1 MGIATDTGLS
11 SKETMGVFGSSFP
24 VGVLVAV
31 AMWTSGYI
39 ARLPFVDAH
48 PALLFVVLALLVL
61 LGGRFAAFAHPRR
74 WSAALTATGTAAT
87 FDLLVLGSY
96 LAEDFTDT
104 GHAILAVTGFFGTM
118 MLLGLLGAATVSPVK
133 QSWSREQGHYGM
145 CLSTF
150 ISTLVMIAIGGLVT
164 SEEAG
169 MAVPDWP
176 ASFGENM
183 FLLPLSRMTGGIYY
197 EHAHRLY
204 GTLVGLVTL
213 STMVYLFR
221 QGAGRGLRWGA
232 VLASIQ
238 VIFQGILGGIRV
250 TEVNSVTEVGGQ
262 VVDWQESTWSLAL
275 RVIHGVDG
283 QLFLALTAVLLL
295 LSSAS
300 WIRPAAGEVPKAD
313 RYWTLAMALGLLCQ
327 LILGAL
333 SRHVS
338 RDWLIPHIVGAFLVL
353 GLIMVV
359 GARCTM
365 PKMPVSRARTGLLLG
380 VLTTIQVTLGFY
392 ALAVTGTEV
401 RTASSGVHETLVA
414 TFHQSLGALIL
425 SVAAVLLC
433 WTFRDGYSREF
444 EHSGADSPKE
454 KTL

>member
-1 MGIATDTGLS
+1 MALDSDSGRSLEAPL
-11 SKETMGVFGSSFP
+11 GVFGAAVPIGF
-24 VGVLVAV
+24 LVAV

-39 ARLPFVDAH
+39 ARLPFVQAH
-48 PALLFVVLALLVL
+48 PALLFLFLTAIVVV
-61 LGGRFAAFAHPRR
+61 GGRFSAGAHPRR
-74 WSAALTATGTAAT
+74 WQVAITASVVAA
-87 FDLLVLGSY
+87 FIDLLVLGSY
-96 LAEDFTDT
+96 LAEDFSET
-104 GHAILAVTGFFGTM
+104 GRIVVAITSFFVSM
-118 MLLGLLGAATVSPVK
+118 IALGLVGAATVSPVK
-133 QSWSREQGHYGM
+133 QAWTRAQGLRAMG
-145 CLSTF
+145 LATF
-150 ISTLVMIAIGGLVT
+150 VATLVMITIGGLVT

-213 STMVYLFR
+213 SMMVYFFR
-221 QGAGRGLRWGA
+221 QGAGRWLRWGA
-232 VLASIQ
+232 VLASVQ

-250 TEVNSVTEVGGQ
+250 TEVRSVTEVGGQ
-262 VVDWQESTWSLAL
+262 VVDWQESAGSLAL

-283 QLFLALTAVLLL
+283 QLFLALTAVLWLL
-295 LSSAS
+295 TSRS
-300 WIRPAAGEVPKAD
+300 WNRPAEGVVPRAD
-313 RYWTLAMALGLLCQ
+313 RWWTGAMAAALLCQ

-338 RDWLIPHIVGAFLVL
+338 RDWMIPHIIGAFAVL

-359 GARCTM
+359 GARCTLPQM
-365 PKMPVSRARTGLLLG
+365 PPQRVRTGGLLG
-380 VLTTIQVTLGFY
+380 ILATVQVTLGFY
-392 ALAVTGTEV
+392 ALAVTGAEV

-433 WTFRDGYSREF
+433 WTFRGPISGEF
-444 EHSGADSPKE
+444 GHSGANSPIE

>member
-1 MGIATDTGLS
+1 MGVATDPDAPPGASL
-11 SKETMGVFGSSFP
+11 GVFGSAFP

-48 PALLFVVLALLVL
+48 PALLFAVLAILVL
-61 LGGRFAAFAHPRR
+61 IGGRLAAGVHPRR
-74 WSAALTATGTAAT
+74 WLAALIACGTAAT

-96 LAEDFTDT
+96 LAEDFSDP
-104 GHAILAVTGFFGTM
+104 GHASMAVTGFVAAM
-118 MLLGLLGAATVSPVK
+118 MALGVAGAATVAPVK
-133 QSWSREQGHYGM
+133 MGWSRARGQHLM
-145 CLSTF
+145 CFSTF
-150 ISTLVMIAIGGLVT
+150 VATLVMIAIGGLVT

-213 STMVYLFR
+213 SMTVYLFR
-221 QGAGRGLRWGA
+221 QGAGRALRWGA
-232 VLASIQ
+232 VLASVQ
-238 VIFQGILGGIRV
+238 VIFQGVLGGIRV

-262 VVDWQESTWSLAL
+262 VVAWQESAWSLGL
-275 RVIHGVDG
+275 RVVHGVDG
-283 QLFLALTAVLLL
+283 QLFLALTAVLWLW
-295 LSSAS
+295 SSKS
-300 WIRPAAGEVPKAD
+300 WIRPAEGVVPKAD
-313 RYWTLAMALGLLCQ
+313 RWWTVAMAAGLLCQ

-338 RDWLIPHIVGAFLVL
+338 RDWMIPHIVGAFVVM

-365 PKMPVSRARTGLLLG
+365 PNMPPARVRAGLVLG
-380 VLTTIQVTLGFY
+380 VLATIQVTLGFY
-392 ALAVTGTEV
+392 ALAVTGSQV

-433 WTFRDGYSREF
+433 WTFRGGNSREF

>member
-1 MGIATDTGLS
+1 
-11 SKETMGVFGSSFP
+11 
-24 VGVLVAV
+24 
-31 AMWTSGYI
+31 
-39 ARLPFVDAH
+39 
-48 PALLFVVLALLVL
+48 
-61 LGGRFAAFAHPRR
+61 
-74 WSAALTATGTAAT
+74 
-87 FDLLVLGSY
+87 
-96 LAEDFTDT
+96 
-104 GHAILAVTGFFGTM
+104 
-118 MLLGLLGAATVSPVK
+118 
-133 QSWSREQGHYGM
+133 
-145 CLSTF
+145 
-150 ISTLVMIAIGGLVT
+150 
-164 SEEAG
+164 

-250 TEVNSVTEVGGQ
+250 TEVNSVAEVGGQ
-262 VVDWQESTWSLAL
+262 VVDWQESSWSLAL

-300 WIRPAAGEVPKAD
+300 WNRPAKGEVPRAD

-338 RDWLIPHIVGAFLVL
+338 RDWMIPHIVGAFLVL

-365 PKMPVSRARTGLLLG
+365 PKMPAPRVRSGLVLG
-380 VLTTIQVTLGFY
+380 VLATIQVTLGFY
-392 ALAVTGTEV
+392 ALAVTGAEV

-433 WTFRDGYSREF
+433 WTFRDGYSGEF
-444 EHSGADSPKE
+444 GHSGADSPKE